1 MRWVSRLSEQEIK
14 KEEIAEPEEKQVNLE
29 VCLVEKEEKIL
40 ELEDKLLRL
49 QAEFANYRKRTSRE
63 KENLITYGSC
73 RLVEQLLP
81 VLDNLERAMSA
92 LNEQDEKIQQTFL
105 GLKMIAE
112 QFVEILFQVGLKP
125 IEAVGSEFD
134 PYYHEAVEQVSAEG
148 VPNNQVVA
156 EIRKGYCFQDKVLR
170 VSLVKVAKNE

>member
-1 MRWVSRLSEQEIK
+1 MEK
-14 KEEIAEPEEKQVNLE
+14 K
-29 VCLVEKEEKIL
+29 KIL

-92 LNEQDEKIQQTFL
+92 LNEQDEKNTANFSR
-105 GLKMIAE
+105 
-112 QFVEILFQVGLKP
+112 F
-125 IEAVGSEFD
+125 
-134 PYYHEAVEQVSAEG
+134 
-148 VPNNQVVA
+148 
-156 EIRKGYCFQDKVLR
+156 
-170 VSLVKVAKNE
+170 KNDC